1 MKENRVLTIDN
12 LTTTFESHK
21 QKIQAVRGVSLH
33 VDEGD
38 ILAIVG
44 ESGSGKSVTMKSV
57 MGLLGENADVQANH
71 LELLQKDLL
80 SMSEKEKRKMRGKDM
95 AMIFQDPM
103 TALNPLKKVGYHMIE
118 VLRRHQNLSKAE
130 ARKVA
135 IDMLGKV
142 GIPSAESRMDQYPH
156 EFSGGQRQRIGVAR
170 AFAADPEIILMDEPF
185 SAVDHLTKCTLQEEL
200 INIRQAEN
208 KTVLFV
214 THDINEA
221 VFLADRVVLLSP
233 RPSTIQKIYEIP
245 LEQKRG
251 RNDPLLLKIAAEIAK
266 DINSGGQDIPNNYWG
281 NL

>member
-1 MKENRVLTIDN
+1 MPAISIKNINKTYIDQDGNEVQALHDIN
-12 LTTTFESHK
+12 LDVAEGEFVCIVGPSGCGKSTSRDIGVVFQDASLFPWRT
-21 QKIQAVRGVSLH
+21 VRKNVAFGLEIAGVPREEREERLRRYISMVSLN
-33 VDEGD
+33 GF
-38 ILAIVG
+38 
-44 ESGSGKSVTMKSV
+44 
-57 MGLLGENADVQANH
+57 EN
-71 LELLQKDLL
+71 K
-80 SMSEKEKRKMRGKDM
+80 
-95 AMIFQDPM
+95 
-103 TALNPLKKVGYHMIE
+103 
-118 VLRRHQNLSKAE
+118 
-130 ARKVA
+130 
-135 IDMLGKV
+135 
-142 GIPSAESRMDQYPH
+142 YPAQL
-156 EFSGGQRQRIGVAR
+156 SGGMRQRAGIAR
-170 AFAADPEIILMDEPF
+170 TLAMNPKVILMDEPF

>member
-1 MKENRVLTIDN
+1 MYLIISGQEALQLLRLILDKTVAGNNGSGVVVGDVVPGSSQDMSGAVCIVGPSGCGKSTQLEIVAGLLDATSGEVLLDGQPVHGTSRDIGVVFQDAS
-12 LTTTFESHK
+12 LFPWRT
-21 QKIQAVRGVSLH
+21 VRKNVAFGLEIAGVPREEREERLKRYISMVSLN
-33 VDEGD
+33 GF
-38 ILAIVG
+38 
-44 ESGSGKSVTMKSV
+44 
-57 MGLLGENADVQANH
+57 EN
-71 LELLQKDLL
+71 K
-80 SMSEKEKRKMRGKDM
+80 
-95 AMIFQDPM
+95 
-103 TALNPLKKVGYHMIE
+103 
-118 VLRRHQNLSKAE
+118 
-130 ARKVA
+130 
-135 IDMLGKV
+135 
-142 GIPSAESRMDQYPH
+142 YPAQL
-156 EFSGGQRQRIGVAR
+156 SGGMRQRAGIAR
-170 AFAADPEIILMDEPF
+170 TLAMNPKVILMDEPF